1 VGNKNPYAQN
11 NEKYCNNLEHR
22 RTLRNGFNKGSTF
35 LHSQRDSVERMKLP
49 TDVMIS
55 SNMCPRMFA
64 SNSSCTP
71 KHRYETAVE
80 TWREVQ
86 SYYIE
91 FTMKRLREPTT

>member
-35 LHSQRDSVERMKLP
+35 LHSQRDSVEWMKLP

-55 SNMCPRMFA
+55 SNIHPRMSGLNPA
-64 SNSSCTP
+64 CRAGMKAWP
-71 KHRYETAVE
+71 KS
-80 TWREVQ
+80 TWRGC
-86 SYYIE
+86 
-91 FTMKRLREPTT
+91 